1 MGPSSTCRPTVAQ
14 KAPTPRARDCKVLR
28 PAASFAYCVSH
39 HHNGLVE
46 AWLSK
51 ANQRAKTASHDR
63 TTRPQLVQAWSPA
76 TRINRAKQNRIS
88 VSYATRCI
96 VRGFPAERQPV
107 HICMHYEESHCSG
120 ELLALKVL
128 LMALKICLVYYS
140 LRSQSNDQEA
150 SAEAVESC
158 SLARFGVSI
167 YLASSTTLSVQ
178 QDAYKAASFPNTGE
192 E

>member
-1 MGPSSTCRPTVAQ
+1 
-14 KAPTPRARDCKVLR
+14 
-28 PAASFAYCVSH
+28 
-39 HHNGLVE
+39 
-46 AWLSK
+46 
-51 ANQRAKTASHDR
+51 
-63 TTRPQLVQAWSPA
+63 
-76 TRINRAKQNRIS
+76 
-88 VSYATRCI
+88 
-96 VRGFPAERQPV
+96 
-107 HICMHYEESHCSG
+107 MHYEESHCSG